1 MVASL
6 LREMGEL
13 HGQMLTQFEQS
24 LGLMVRLCAC
34 LGPEQ
39 LPAMQTELAH
49 IQELNRELERLQIEL
64 ANRVISPTAPQPQ
77 EASPVPSSPSPSPDS
92 TALHDWV
99 AERIN
104 TLQEERQLRWR
115 SLVGMLAAVERR
127 A

>member
-1 MVASL
+1 M
-6 LREMGEL
+6 REMGEL

>member
-39 LPAMQTELAH
+39 LPAMQTEFAH
-49 IQELNRELERLQIEL
+49 IQELNRELGQLQVEMTR
-64 ANRVISPTAPQPQ
+64 RVVIPTPAQEQTPPPATAP
-77 EASPVPSSPSPSPDS
+77 ASHSPDS

-99 AERIN
+99 AERIS
-104 TLQEERQLRWR
+104 TLQNERQVRWR
-115 SLVGMLAAVERR
+115 SLVGMLAAVEGR